1 VKAASSAD
9 AKARREPTSDGELL
23 SRIASGDLDTLGV
36 LYDRHAV
43 AVHQLVSRVGS
54 RADADDV
61 VQETFLRIAKIAA
74 SYQARAESARSWVLG
89 VAFSIVRERRRASAR
104 FLRAVGRFASS
115 DTRQASAPQGPV
127 RSEIERYLL
136 ALDVE
141 KREVLV
147 LTEVMG
153 MTGPEA
159 AEVLGIPVGTV
170 WTRLHHARRALRE
183 RLGAS
188 DA

>member
-1 VKAASSAD
+1 MAVPKTVRAL
-9 AKARREPTSDGELL
+9 PGDGELL
-23 SRIASGDLDTLGV
+23 SRVAAGDLEALGV
-36 LYDRHAV
+36 IYDRHAS
-43 AVHQLVSRVGS
+43 AVHQFVSRAGV
-54 RADADDV
+54 RNDADDV
-61 VQETFLRIAKIAA
+61 VQETFLRIAKIAG

-89 VAFSIVRERRRASAR
+89 VGFSVMRERRRASAR
-104 FLRAVGRFASS
+104 FLRAVARFAGGH
-115 DTRQASAPQGPV
+115 TQLATAPQGPV
-127 RSEIERYLL
+127 RSEIERHLL
-136 ALDVE
+136 ALDAE

-170 WTRLHHARRALRE
+170 WTRLHHARRELRARSE
-183 RLGAS
+183 AR